1 MHAFLEEALEN
12 NLSAFFT
19 PLEPPAGLAK
29 SHFCIKMPSS
39 FGQTHSWESVWWLT
53 CNWLICIMW
62 VPFLSLLTKA
72 SLSTTSTAP
81 WMEMS
86 CIPGV
91 LYAAAGHKVSTWNI
105 GLVQLRNRFQLYL
118 IFIHLNEKKP
128 YVGFVVD
135 SADLWTR
142 SLLIRREWPL
152 PPGAAL
158 QTPLNT
164 WWGFTCPP
172 EGSGGDGWLPDL
184 L

>member
-1 MHAFLEEALEN
+1 
-12 NLSAFFT
+12 
-19 PLEPPAGLAK
+19 
-29 SHFCIKMPSS
+29 
-39 FGQTHSWESVWWLT
+39 
-53 CNWLICIMW
+53 MW

-72 SLSTTSTAP
+72 ALSTNSTAP

-91 LYAAAGHKVSTWNI
+91 QYAATGHKVSTWNI

-142 SLLIRREWPL
+142 SLLTRREWPL

-172 EGSGGDGWLPDL
+172 EGSGEGWLVPDL
-184 L
+184 LQTPLPSSTPLLSALRGPRGHLVRAGMVGPTAVAESELQVGRS